1 MQIEIKKKEKKEIK
15 TKGKKGSK
23 ETIFK
28 KPVVHESVMK
38 ESFPKP
44 RGCDCKS
51 LLMLNNDDDVFVFF
65 TQLVA
70 SSTTWILL
78 SKFKPS
84 RSLSIELCCL
94 FVCI

>member
-1 MQIEIKKKEKKEIK
+1 MQIEIKKRNEN
-15 TKGKKGSK
+15 KGKKRK
-23 ETIFK
+23 WEKADNFK

-51 LLMLNNDDDVFVFF
+51 LLMLNNDDVVFFF

-78 SKFKPS
+78 SKSKPS
-84 RSLSIELCCL
+84 HRQ
-94 FVCI
+94 V